1 MKYISMREQLLMERE
16 KNAALTAAQAQ
27 DAADIE
33 YIAMMCDVELDPE
46 SAENLNMD
54 GACRAKAL
62 NRKIVQTRC
71 LHDCSYH

>member
-46 SAENLNMD
+46 SAENLNMEEE
-54 GACRAKAL
+54 
-62 NRKIVQTRC
+62 
-71 LHDCSYH
+71 